1 MKLKYWDLTLHKSLN
16 ANLKV
21 MLHGAIRKNDFQRNT
36 ALQRWN
42 NVATVRNNVATM
54 MQAVLR
60 KKSSLRIV
68 SCDITLMKNDFLI
81 KEINAKETATFK
93 NEEN

>member
-36 ALQRWN
+36 ALQ
-42 NVATVRNNVATM
+42 VGTM
-54 MQAVLR
+54 LQP
-60 KKSSLRIV
+60 
-68 SCDITLMKNDFLI
+68 F
-81 KEINAKETATFK
+81 ETMWQQ
-93 NEEN
+93 

>member
-1 MKLKYWDLTLHKSLN
+1 MKLKYWDLTRHKSLN

-36 ALQRWN
+36 ALQC
-42 NVATVRNNVATM
+42 RNNVATM

-81 KEINAKETATFK
+81 KEINAKETATFE

>member
-1 MKLKYWDLTLHKSLN
+1 
-16 ANLKV
+16 

-36 ALQRWN
+36 ALQYWN
-42 NVATVRNNVATM
+42 NVAAVRNNVSTM

-60 KKSSLRIV
+60 KSSLRIV
-68 SCDITLMKNDFLI
+68 SCVITLMKNDFLI

>member
-1 MKLKYWDLTLHKSLN
+1 MGLN
-16 ANLKV
+16 ATQIIKREFKGDV
-21 MLHGAIRKNDFQRNT
+21 TRSDSQERFSAQHSVAS
-36 ALQRWN
+36 WN

>member
-1 MKLKYWDLTLHKSLN
+1 
-16 ANLKV
+16 
-21 MLHGAIRKNDFQRNT
+21 
-36 ALQRWN
+36 
-42 NVATVRNNVATM
+42 M

-81 KEINAKETATFK
+81 KEINAKETARFK

>member
-36 ALQRWN
+36 ALQC
-42 NVATVRNNVATM
+42 RNNVATM

-81 KEINAKETATFK
+81 KEINAKETATFE